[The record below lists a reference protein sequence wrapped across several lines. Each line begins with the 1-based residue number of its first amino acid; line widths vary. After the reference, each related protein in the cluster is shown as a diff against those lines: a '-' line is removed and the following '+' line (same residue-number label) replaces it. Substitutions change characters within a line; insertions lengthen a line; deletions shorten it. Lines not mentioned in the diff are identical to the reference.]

1 MFSSD
6 FEIDKSNSTITESKR
21 FYEIIRKIGKPKRVI
36 KGRQIIRAGTITTYF
51 FFVEKGLFQ
60 SSKVINNK
68 KYNLGFTFSGDIDCC
83 PTSLLKGVG
92 SNFSIEALENS
103 EILVCELKDFRNEC
117 TEVEY
122 LKIINGLLV
131 FYLSVIEKRLIDA
144 ISLTAEVR
152 YQHLLQSQPEKVM
165 QIPIKLIAAYLGIS
179 TQSLSRIRRRIK
191 V

>member
-6 FEIDKSNSTITESKR
+6 FEIDKFNSTITESKR

-36 KGRQIIRAGTITTYF
+36 KGRQIIRAGTIATYF
-51 FFVEKGLFQ
+51 FFIEKGLFQ

-68 KYNLGFTFSGDIDCC
+68 KYNLGFTFPGDIDCC

-103 EILVCELKDFRNEC
+103 EILVCELKDFKNEC
-117 TEVEY
+117 SEVEY

-131 FYLSVIEKRLIDA
+131 FYLTVIEKRLIDA

-179 TQSLSRIRRRIK
+179 TQSLSRIRRKIK